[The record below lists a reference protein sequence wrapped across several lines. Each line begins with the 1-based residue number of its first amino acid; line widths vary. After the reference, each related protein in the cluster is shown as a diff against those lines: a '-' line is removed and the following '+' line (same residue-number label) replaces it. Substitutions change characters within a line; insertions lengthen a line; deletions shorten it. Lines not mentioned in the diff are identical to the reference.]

1 MRDLLKGTLAFR
13 GSTMETECDFMEI
26 DNNIAAR
33 LQVSSVQRPKSSELP
48 DSLPVPML
56 ANFGHFEE
64 IDERESSFMTTNED
78 KNASGETGVSADE
91 PTPDLLPANTPREE
105 ELRTDNVEAGVS
117 KASSE
122 NPELGGDSTQ
132 NVTDQDADFEADA
145 GKPFLNIGDL
155 QHSINSIGS
164 NPLFGEEDV
173 ASKKMEEFNDNFNR
187 TSEPLFPALEPAAEN
202 EFSQLE
208 SATDQR
214 NVQGSEDSSGV
225 VTQTDSLFDVFN
237 ELSVGAS
244 EKKETGDEN
253 NDALGG
259 KGETD
264 WHSPLLG
271 TDSPSDREFVFVN
284 RDGTAQSSPQLS
296 RHPLENSGEF
306 FY

>member
-1 MRDLLKGTLAFR
+1 
-13 GSTMETECDFMEI
+13 METECDFMEI

-48 DSLPVPML
+48 ESLPVPML

-64 IDERESSFMTTNED
+64 TDEKESSFMTTNED
-78 KNASGETGVSADE
+78 KNASGETEASADE
-91 PTPDLLPANTPREE
+91 PTPANTQREE

-132 NVTDQDADFEADA
+132 NVTDQDADFGADA
-145 GKPFLNIGDL
+145 EKPFLNIGDL
-155 QHSINSIGS
+155 HHSIDSVGS
-164 NPLFGEEDV
+164 NPLFGEEDLS
-173 ASKKMEEFNDNFNR
+173 SKKMEEFNDNFNR
-187 TSEPLFPALEPAAEN
+187 TSEPLFPALEPTVEN

-208 SATDQR
+208 STTDQR
-214 NVQGSEDSSGV
+214 NVQGGEDSSGV
-225 VTQTDSLFDVFN
+225 VTQTDSLYDVFN

-259 KGETD
+259 KRETD
-264 WHSPLLG
+264 WRSPLFG